1 MNDRINWDKL
11 KFFSMIA
18 VVMIH
23 VSTLFLVTDADQ
35 MNYWALSFNQAA
47 RFSVPAFLL
56 ASGYGLIVSK
66 KDEQGYLPFIIGRS
80 KKILPMFLTAS
91 LFYYIVFTRQ
101 VSSILTIKGI
111 LTIIIGKSYYHLY
124 FIVILFMCYLIFP
137 IISKL
142 VRSKGKLVLLISLI
156 TQIIS
161 QILGILQIIKISEYN
176 LLNWIFYFVLGIYLA
191 IYGREKKASFILSIL
206 IVLTTLLLAIGS
218 SVYIYSNTYNIS
230 LATTS
235 MSPIIMLFALSL
247 SSTLLYH
254 PLKIDKLLKLN
265 ISFYFYLIHPFFI
278 AVFSKLL
285 KIEGN
290 KSFIMLLVMFTLVL
304 ISSMV
309 ASSLITFFVTF
320 FKKKIPHSLI

>member
-1 MNDRINWDKL
+1 
-11 KFFSMIA
+11 
-18 VVMIH
+18 
-23 VSTLFLVTDADQ
+23 
-35 MNYWALSFNQAA
+35 
-47 RFSVPAFLL
+47 
-56 ASGYGLIVSK
+56 
-66 KDEQGYLPFIIGRS
+66 
-80 KKILPMFLTAS
+80 
-91 LFYYIVFTRQ
+91 
-101 VSSILTIKGI
+101 
-111 LTIIIGKSYYHLY
+111 
-124 FIVILFMCYLIFP
+124 
-137 IISKL
+137 
-142 VRSKGKLVLLISLI
+142 
-156 TQIIS
+156 
-161 QILGILQIIKISEYN
+161 
-176 LLNWIFYFVLGIYLA
+176 
-191 IYGREKKASFILSIL
+191 
-206 IVLTTLLLAIGS
+206 
-218 SVYIYSNTYNIS
+218 
-230 LATTS
+230 